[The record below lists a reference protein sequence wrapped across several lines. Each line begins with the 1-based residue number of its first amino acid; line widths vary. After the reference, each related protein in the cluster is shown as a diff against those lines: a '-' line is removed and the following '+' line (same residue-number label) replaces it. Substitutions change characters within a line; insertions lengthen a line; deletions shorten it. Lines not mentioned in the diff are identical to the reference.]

1 MSEQKKRWLTA
12 PGVAARLKSD
22 RAVPMARRLRKTMT
36 PAEKALWSEL
46 RRIAPEQAHFR
57 KQAPIGPFIVD
68 FASHA
73 AKLVVELEGGAHDAP
88 DVAERDGERRAWIEG
103 AAIACCTSATRMCS
117 GMRRRSLTASPWK
130 PAHGW
135 GERGARS

>member
-1 MSEQKKRWLTA
+1 MTTEPKRCLTA

-22 RAVPMARRLRKTMT
+22 RAVPMAKRLRKQMT
-36 PAEKALWSEL
+36 PAEKALWAEL

-73 AKLVVELEGGAHDAP
+73 AKLVVEVDGGAHNAP
-88 DVAERDGERRAWIEG
+88 DVALRDVERQTWIEG
-103 AAIACCTSATRMCS
+103 RGYLVLRVRNEEVLKDVVTIAKHIAAAAAARM
-117 GMRRRSLTASPWK
+117 R
-130 PAHGW
+130 
-135 GERGARS
+135 